1 MRERGSEV
9 LFVALDVESATVQH
23 HICQIGLAWFTA
35 NGLSHVWKS
44 EINPEVR
51 FDGMSHYVHGLSG
64 RDVETAPTF
73 PEISQQLAQLLD
85 GSLIVTH
92 SNYDLTALQKTAG
105 RYGMRLPE
113 LRWLDSCEVAKQM
126 WPTLEN
132 HSLPAV
138 ATHLGIPITQHHN
151 ALDDAIVAGEILM
164 RARNAGFEIDER
176 TGRVAS
182 LETTNAEPRTPDWV
196 LKPDEP
202 PSESLWA

>member
-1 MRERGSEV
+1 MRDHGDET

-35 NGLSHVWKS
+35 NGLSRVWKS

-51 FDGMSHYVHGLSG
+51 FDGMSQCVHGLSE

-85 GSLIVTH
+85 GSVIVTH
-92 SNYDLTALQKTAG
+92 SNYDLKALQKTAG
-105 RYGMRLPE
+105 RYDMRLLE

-138 ATHLGIPITQHHN
+138 AAHLGVPITQHHN

-176 TGRVAS
+176 TGRAVS
-182 LETTNAEPRTPDWV
+182 LKTTNAEPRTPDWV

-202 PSESLWA
+202 PAESLWA